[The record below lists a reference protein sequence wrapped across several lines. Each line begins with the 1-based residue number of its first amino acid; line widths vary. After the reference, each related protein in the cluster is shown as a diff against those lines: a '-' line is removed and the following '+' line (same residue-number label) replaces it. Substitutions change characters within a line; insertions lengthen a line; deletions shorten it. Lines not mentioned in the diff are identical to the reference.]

1 MLFFLLLEFWLYYIR
16 YLYNYNAQYR
26 GKFCKKNKI
35 ANSSCCRLEYYR
47 FLCFR
52 AEICLPARGLFSSKS
67 TCDVSMPIYRHKLK
81 FCGHEMIDSFVFGV
95 DKSIPIIISDEF
107 KAHLDDMF
115 KLESG
120 NEYLWLNK
128 VARETRE

>member
-1 MLFFLLLEFWLYYIR
+1 M
-16 YLYNYNAQYR
+16 YNTVGNFAKKIKLRIPLVVDLNIIVSYVFGPKFVYR
-26 GKFCKKNKI
+26 
-35 ANSSCCRLEYYR
+35 
-47 FLCFR
+47 
-52 AEICLPARGLFSSKS
+52 RGVYSAPKVPVKS
-67 TCDVSMPIYRHKLK
+67 PLSMPIYRHKLK

-107 KAHLDDMF
+107 KAHLDGMF

-128 VARETRE
+128 AARETRE